1 MSEVMDRLLN
11 ADTFKRLK
19 ANSIVPGTIT
29 GIREDGVT
37 VDIGAKSECLVPTS
51 EFLQLDDMKVGDSI
65 EVYVDR
71 VESVDGRPVVS
82 YSRAQQQKNWEIILE
97 KCSEGTEL
105 AGVVKSKINGGLVI
119 YIGVDAFCP
128 ASHVDVVAPKNL
140 EQYIGQ
146 TVDVKIIKINRA
158 HKNIVVSRRELIED
172 HRKQKRQEALSKLTV
187 GCVCKG
193 IVKNVTDFGA
203 FIDLDGIDGFLHTSN
218 ISWERIAHPSDKLKV
233 GDEVEVMVIEV
244 DLEQER
250 ISVGM
255 KQLQKNP
262 WEHLDQQFPVGMTVH
277 GTVSTVLDRGAY
289 VQVAEGIEGFI
300 KVSELSWTKRFH
312 KASEMLHEGDE
323 VDAKVMEVNKDTQT
337 LLLSLRQLTQ
347 NPWDTVQYDYPK
359 GARVK
364 GTVCNL
370 TPFGVFVKL
379 AEGIDGM
386 IHVSQMDWTHKVN
399 KPSDLFKEGDEVEAV
414 VLDVDTEKHQI
425 SLGVKQLTKDPW
437 EDIETLYHVGK
448 VVKNKVVKVIERGV
462 FVGLEGG
469 IDGFIPMAQMEDLQG
484 KSLKATYKV
493 GDEIE
498 ARIIKIDKKERRICL
513 STKALKY
520 DDSRFSEEVK
530 SLNAIPAGQELTS
543 LSDAFD
549 QVYHKDA

>member
-1 MSEVMDRLLN
+1 MDRLLN

-172 HRKQKRQEALSKLTV
+172 HRKQKRQEALNKLTV

-289 VQVAEGIEGFI
+289 VQVAEGIDGFI

-323 VDAKVMEVNKDTQT
+323 VDAKVIEVNKDTQT

-484 KSLKATYKV
+484 KSLKETYKV

>member
-1 MSEVMDRLLN
+1 MDRLLN
-11 ADTFKRLK
+11 ADTFKQLK

-128 ASHVDVVAPKNL
+128 ASHVDTVAPKNL

-203 FIDLDGIDGFLHTSN
+203 FIDLDGIDGFLHITN
-218 ISWERIAHPSDKLKV
+218 ISWERIARPSDKLKV

-262 WEHLDQQFPVGMTVH
+262 WEHMDRQFPVGMTVH

-289 VQVAEGIEGFI
+289 IKVAEGVEGFI

-437 EDIETLYHVGK
+437 EDIEKLYHVGQ
-448 VVKNKVVKVIERGV
+448 VVKNKIVKVIERGV
-462 FVGLEGG
+462 FVGFEGG

-484 KSLKATYKV
+484 KSLKETYKV

-498 ARIIKIDKKERRICL
+498 ARIIKIDTNRRICL
-513 STKALKY
+513 SIKALKY
-520 DDSRFSEEVK
+520 DDSSFSKEVK